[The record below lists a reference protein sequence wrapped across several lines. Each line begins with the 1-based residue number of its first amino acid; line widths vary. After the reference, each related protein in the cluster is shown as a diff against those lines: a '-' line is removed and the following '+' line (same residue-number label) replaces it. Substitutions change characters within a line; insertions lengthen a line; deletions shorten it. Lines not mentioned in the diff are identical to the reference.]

1 MPDWI
6 THAVAAYFMA
16 YGLKAEKKSLV
27 VLGGL
32 LPDLLTKFTVFFRYV
47 LPPDELVGF
56 DIFHTPLVT
65 LLVAVTIAPLF
76 AYDFRKSV
84 ALISAGIASHFLLD
98 SLQGP
103 IGTMFLWPFSWKP
116 YTLGVIW
123 SENPAPLALTLLI
136 VGIIIIRKIWLKRL
150 LCKSG

>member
-6 THAVAAYFMA
+6 THVAAAYFLA

-32 LPDLLTKFTVFFRYV
+32 LPDLITKFTVFFRYV
-47 LPPDELVGF
+47 LPPDKLVGF
-56 DIFHTPLVT
+56 DIFHTPLVA
-65 LLVAVTIAPLF
+65 LLVAITIAPVF
-76 AYDFRKSV
+76 SFDYRKSV

-103 IGTMFLWPFSWKP
+103 VGYMVLWPFSWES
-116 YTLGVIW
+116 YTLGIIW
-123 SENPAPLALTLLI
+123 SENLTPLAVTLLI
-136 VGIIIIRKIWLKRL
+136 VGIIIIRKIKKNAS
-150 LCKSG
+150 CETK

>member
-6 THAVAAYFMA
+6 THAVAAYLLA
-16 YGLKAEKKSLV
+16 YALKAEKKSLV

-32 LPDLLTKFTVFFRYV
+32 LPDLLTKFSIFFRYAF
-47 LPPDELVGF
+47 PPDELVGF
-56 DIFHTPLVT
+56 DIFHTPLVA

-76 AYDFRKSV
+76 TYDFRRSI
-84 ALISAGIASHFLLD
+84 ALMCAGIASHFLLD

-103 IGTMFLWPFSWKP
+103 VGYMFLWPFSWNP

-123 SENPAPLALTLLI
+123 SENLAPLAVTLLI
-136 VGIIIIRKIWLKRL
+136 AGIIIIRNIWWKRL
-150 LCKSG
+150 SYKSG